1 MDKVIC
7 VANVIDNCKLVLNV
21 GENDGVKIG
30 DRFLVYTNSN
40 EDIVDPITKKSLGKL
55 ELVKGKGKV
64 THVQQY
70 MCTIE
75 TLNTKEKTKK
85 TVKDNNSLGFAIL
98 NYSFSTP
105 STTKTEEEVE
115 IIPIPFENPKVGD
128 LAKEI

>member
-1 MDKVIC
+1 MKKNIYITKII
-7 VANVIDNCKLVLNV
+7 NNYKLVLNIKK
-21 GENDGVKIG
+21 EDGVKVG
-30 DRFLVYTNSN
+30 DRFLIYDLSK
-40 EDIVDPITKKSLGKL
+40 EDILDPINLKPLGKL
-55 ELVKGKGKV
+55 EIVKGKGKV
-64 THVQQY
+64 THVQQH

-85 TVKDNNSLGFAIL
+85 TVRDNNSLGFAIL